1 MLNGG
6 ERLIFDDPAHQRH
19 VDVFL
24 DVLRMCH
31 TLDFRRRLTLD
42 AQTLPV
48 ADLLLSKLQIIE
60 MTERDV
66 LDTLAILRDQPM
78 QLSDDVGISLQ
89 RLTEVC
95 GGDWGWWRTSRA
107 TLEKLSARSDDDPLE
122 CRDQILRLREFLRDA
137 PKSPR
142 WRARAIIGEHKRWY
156 GLPEEVR

>member
-1 MLNGG
+1 
-6 ERLIFDDPAHQRH
+6 
-19 VDVFL
+19 
-24 DVLRMCH
+24 MCH

-142 WRARAIIGEHKRWY
+142 WRARAIIGEHKRRY
-156 GLPEEVR
+156 DLPEEVR